1 MKLNQL
7 LSENLYSR
15 EEMRAA
21 DEADKVRRTKLYNQ
35 QIQQI
40 QADADQ
46 IDIDLAAAEDELEQ
60 AYASK
65 DQKIIDQVLLKIDR
79 LESGKRLIGGR
90 YETARMARSSPYGR
104 PSLTMFKQ
112 GYGKNAAE

>member
-1 MKLNQL
+1 MKFNEIVT
-7 LSENLYSR
+7 ENLYSR

-46 IDIDLAAAEDELEQ
+46 IDIDLAAAEEALEQ
-60 AYASK
+60 VQASGDK
-65 DQKIIDQVLLKIDR
+65 EALDKLLNQIDR
-79 LESGKRLIGGR
+79 LESSKRLIGGR
-90 YETARMARSSPYGR
+90 YETARMARYSPYGR

-112 GYGKNAAE
+112 GR